1 MVAIRM
7 GIFTLLLALVGKN
20 VEDYELKNLKY
31 VFDELEMHVHPY
43 SLISGPPAV

>member
-20 VEDYELKNLKY
+20 VEDHELKNLK
-31 VFDELEMHVHPY
+31 
-43 SLISGPPAV
+43 